1 MTPKEFNEKYKDY
14 LEKGHYG
21 LDISY
26 PSIVNYLDKIF
37 QGLIMIPGFQYSQI
51 KLKFNTCRFYNNLY
65 TISPELSN
73 IIDRAVEKEVNF
85 LVTVE
90 DEINERLKEKGE

>member
-1 MTPKEFNEKYKDY
+1 MTQEEFNEKYKDY
-14 LEKGHYG
+14 LEEGHYG

-37 QGLIMIPGFQYSQI
+37 QDLIKIPGFQYSQI

-65 TISPELSN
+65 EIAPELSN
-73 IIDRAVEKEVNF
+73 IIDKAVEKEVNF
-85 LVTVE
+85 LVIVE
-90 DEINERLKEKGE
+90 DEINERLNKKGE